1 MTGVAHSRSGM
12 AALWYG
18 FSVGPAA
25 WAAHIVGDAALV
37 RYACNDPSMHWWLHG
52 LTVITG
58 VPTVI
63 GLAICLRVAR
73 SIPAPEDAPSPEGRT
88 RFLAVVGA
96 YIAGI
101 SLALVLLEGAYV
113 FFISDCA

>member
-18 FSVGPAA
+18 FSVGPVA
-25 WAAHIVGDAALV
+25 WAAHILGDAALV
-37 RYACNDPSMHWWLHG
+37 RYACNDPNVRWWLHG
-52 LTVITG
+52 LTVITA
-58 VPTVI
+58 VPTII
-63 GLAICLRVAR
+63 GLAICLGVAR
-73 SIPAPEDAPSPEGRT
+73 RIAAPEDAPSPDGRT

-101 SLALVLLEGAYV
+101 SLALILLEGAYV

>member
-1 MTGVAHSRSGM
+1 MT
-12 AALWYG
+12 ALWYG
-18 FSVGPAA
+18 FSIGPVG

-58 VPTVI
+58 VPVAI

-73 SIPAPEDAPSPEGRT
+73 SIDAPEDAATPEART

-101 SLALVLLEGAYV
+101 SLALILLEGAYV
-113 FFISDCA
+113 FFIGDCA